1 LKIDSI
7 KVFGERHCGT
17 NAIGY
22 FVGKNFN
29 LKFQH
34 YDFLGWKHRLA
45 PKKDEWSKFEV
56 QNCLFIFCMR
66 NPYSWIQAMQKE
78 PYYDHYPK
86 IKELSMENFIQ
97 FSIEDYENCIAMWN
111 QKNDS
116 YFRMSEEV
124 PNSIIINVEDF
135 HADQKKFHAYLG
147 DLLNR
152 QDLPLVKMNDYVN
165 GRGRHK
171 QKDITSSLQVPVLEG
186 GLIKMINSSLSTET
200 MKKCNY
206 KLLT

>member
-1 LKIDSI
+1 
-7 KVFGERHCGT
+7 
-17 NAIGY
+17 
-22 FVGKNFN
+22 
-29 LKFQH
+29 
-34 YDFLGWKHRLA
+34 
-45 PKKDEWSKFEV
+45 
-56 QNCLFIFCMR
+56 MR
-66 NPYSWIQAMQKE
+66 NPYSWLQAMHRE

-86 IKELSMENFIQ
+86 IKDLSLESFVQ

-135 HADQKKFHAYLG
+135 HADQKKFHVCMADG
-147 DLLNR
+147 LNR

-165 GRGRHK
+165 GRGRHE
-171 QKDITSSLQVPVLEG
+171 QKDITSSLLVPALEKS
-186 GLIKMINSSLSTET
+186 LIKMINSFLSTET

>member
-1 LKIDSI
+1 MY
-7 KVFGERHCGT
+7 R
-17 NAIGY
+17 
-22 FVGKNFN
+22 
-29 LKFQH
+29 
-34 YDFLGWKHRLA
+34 
-45 PKKDEWSKFEV
+45 
-56 QNCLFIFCMR
+56 
-66 NPYSWIQAMQKE
+66 E
-78 PYYDHYPK
+78 PYYDHYPP
-86 IKELSMENFIQ
+86 IKDLSLEGFVQ

-116 YFRMSEEV
+116 YFKMSEEV

-135 HADQKKFHAYLG
+135 HSDQKNFHGRMA

-165 GRGRHK
+165 GRGWHE
-171 QKDITSSLQVPVLEG
+171 QKDIASSLQVPELEKS
-186 GLIKMINSSLSTET
+186 LIKFINSFLSPET

>member
-1 LKIDSI
+1 
-7 KVFGERHCGT
+7 
-17 NAIGY
+17 
-22 FVGKNFN
+22 
-29 LKFQH
+29 
-34 YDFLGWKHRLA
+34 
-45 PKKDEWSKFEV
+45 
-56 QNCLFIFCMR
+56 
-66 NPYSWIQAMQKE
+66 MQKNILVIGGNSLIGQE
-78 PYYDHYPK
+78 V
-86 IKELSMENFIQ
+86 IKLSNSKDDNVIATSRSTIDLPLENFIQ

-135 HADQKKFHAYLG
+135 HADQKKFHARMA
-147 DLLNR
+147 DVLNR

-165 GRGRHK
+165 GRGRHE
-171 QKDITSSLQVPVLEG
+171 QKDIASSLQIPLLEKS
-186 GLIKMINSSLSTET
+186 LIKMINSFLSIET